1 LSDVE
6 AEKEETPFFY
16 PKVMRKSVLPSAASA
31 SGPRKVS
38 KKQVGDFYKFRRKKK
53 FEE

>member
-6 AEKEETPFFY
+6 ARKGETPFFR
-16 PKVMRKSVLPSAASA
+16 PKVKRKLAMPLATSA
-31 SGPRKVS
+31 SGTRKVS
-38 KKQVGDFYKFRRKKK
+38 KKQVEDFYKFKGKKK